1 MTTPKRISLI
11 AGTGTLMAALFI
23 AACHQQE
30 QIVASRPPV
39 NVIKPPFKA
48 VDVAYTTYTINPA
61 KDDTVVTA
69 SGSRIIIPK
78 GALIDSTGSAVTEAC
93 EISYREFMDAAEV
106 MASGIP
112 MTFKNSP
119 ANLDKQF
126 VSAGMFE
133 IKGETVTHKK
143 IKISGSKPLSVELA
157 SNNANTGFSSFYL
170 NPETGDWIYSGEERL
185 TKNLRKVDLNKQID
199 KLKGTLAFS
208 GKNYFVLNSMA
219 MLDVYLNADYAK
231 IAPYYGNKHKKLPAR
246 LLKYG
251 IKSSEI
257 YCRSGVAFNKNQ
269 YAADYMVW
277 ENISGIAFPQWTKD
291 NYARLKLVKGNLYE
305 LEVINAKKQVF
316 KAQIKAVMTIKHLFS
331 FGPEYWTSNYDD
343 AMRQIKED
351 EKRLATMKEVTRTLE
366 VNSFGVYNADKFSKE
381 PEAFFVEASFSFP
394 LKANTI
400 TPESIF
406 YISRKEKSMITYSY
420 GAGMKLP
427 LANDSSAFLMTVLPG
442 NLLAEVS
449 SEQLTAVKASPKA
462 TVTHHFDFKVKAKI
476 NSMEDLKKAV
486 GI

>member
-1 MTTPKRISLI
+1 MITPKRISLI
-11 AGTGTLMAALFI
+11 AGTGTLMAVLFI

-30 QIVASRPPV
+30 QVVSTPSKPV
-39 NVIKPPFKA
+39 IRPPFKA
-48 VDVAYTTYTINPA
+48 VDVAYSTYTINPTRS
-61 KDDTVVTA
+61 DTTVTA
-69 SGSRIIIPK
+69 SGSRIMIPK
-78 GALIDSTGSAVTEAC
+78 GALIDSLGFPVTEAC
-93 EISYREFMDAAEV
+93 LIYYREFMDPASV

-112 MTFKNSP
+112 MTFKNDP

-126 VSAGMFE
+126 VTAGMFE

-143 IKISGSKPLSVELA
+143 ISISNATPLSVELA
-157 SNNANTGFSSFYL
+157 SNNTQPGFSSFYL
-170 NPETGDWIYSGEERL
+170 DPKTGNWIYSGEEL
-185 TKNLRKVDLNKQID
+185 MAKNQRKVDLNRQIE
-199 KLKGTLAFS
+199 KLKGTLVFS

-231 IAPYYGNKHKKLPAR
+231 IVPYYENKHKKLPAR

-251 IKSSEI
+251 IKSSDL
-257 YCRSGVAFNKNQ
+257 YCRSSVTFNRNQ

-277 ENISGIAFPQWTKD
+277 ENISGIALPEWTK
-291 NYARLKLVKGNLYE
+291 NKYAKLNPIKGNVYE
-305 LEVINAKKQVF
+305 LEVNNTKKQVF

-343 AMRQIKED
+343 AMRQIRED
-351 EKRLATMKEVTRTLE
+351 EARLATMKEVARTLE
-366 VNSFGVYNADKFSKE
+366 VNRFGVYNCDKFNRE
-381 PEAFFVEASFSFP
+381 PESFFVEANFTFP
-394 LKANTI
+394 GKANTM

-420 GAGMKLP
+420 GSKMRLP
-427 LANDSSAFLMTVLPG
+427 LCNDSSAFLLTVLPG

-449 SEQLTAVKASPKA
+449 SDQLNAVKAAPTA
-462 TVTHHFDFKVKAKI
+462 TVAHHFDFRVKAKVT
-476 NSMEDLKKAV
+476 SVEDIKKAI

>member
-11 AGTGTLMAALFI
+11 GTGTLMAALLI

-30 QIVASRPPV
+30 QAVVSASPKPV
-39 NVIKPPFKA
+39 IRPPFKA
-48 VDVAYTTYTINPA
+48 VDVAYTTYTINPTR
-61 KDDTVVTA
+61 DDTIVTA
-69 SGSRIIIPK
+69 SGSRIMIPK
-78 GALIDSTGSAVTEAC
+78 GALIDSLGFPITEAC
-93 EISYREFMDAAEV
+93 LIHYREFMDPASV

-112 MTFKNSP
+112 MTFKNDP

-126 VSAGMFE
+126 VTAGMFE
-133 IKGETVTHKK
+133 IKGETVTRKK
-143 IKISGSKPLSVELA
+143 IRISNARPLSVELA
-157 SNNANTGFSSFYL
+157 SNNTQAGFSSFYL
-170 NPETGDWIYSGEERL
+170 DPKTGDWIYSGEEL
-185 TKNLRKVDLNKQID
+185 LAKNQRKVDLNRQIE

-231 IAPYYGNKHKKLPAR
+231 IVPYYGNKHKKLPAR

-251 IKSSEI
+251 IRSSDL
-257 YCRSGVAFNKNQ
+257 YCRSGVTFNKSQ

-277 ENISGIAFPQWTKD
+277 ENISGIAFPEWTKN
-291 NYARLKLVKGNLYE
+291 NYARLKLIKGNVYE
-305 LEVINAKKQVF
+305 LEVNNTKKQVF

-343 AMRQIKED
+343 AMRQIRED
-351 EKRLATMKEVTRTLE
+351 EARLATMKEVTRTLE
-366 VNSFGVYNADKFSKE
+366 VNRFGVYNADKFSKE
-381 PEAFFVEASFSFP
+381 PDAFFVEASFTFP
-394 LKANTI
+394 GKANTMA
-400 TPESIF
+400 PESIF

-420 GAGMKLP
+420 GADMKLP
-427 LANDSSAFLMTVLPG
+427 LSNDSSAFLMTVLPG

-449 SEQLTAVKASPKA
+449 SEQLTAVKAAPKA
-462 TVTHHFDFKVKAKI
+462 KVSHHFDFKVKAKV
-476 NSMEDLKKAV
+476 NSMEDIKKAI

>member
-11 AGTGTLMAALFI
+11 GTGTLMAALLI

-30 QIVASRPPV
+30 QAVVSASPKPV
-39 NVIKPPFKA
+39 IRPPFKA
-48 VDVAYTTYTINPA
+48 VDVAYTTYTINPTR
-61 KDDTVVTA
+61 DDTIVTA
-69 SGSRIIIPK
+69 SGSRIMIPK
-78 GALIDSTGSAVTEAC
+78 GALIDSLGFPITEAC
-93 EISYREFMDAAEV
+93 LIHYREFMDPASV

-112 MTFKNSP
+112 MTFKNDP

-126 VSAGMFE
+126 VTAGMFE
-133 IKGETVTHKK
+133 IKGETVTRKK
-143 IKISGSKPLSVELA
+143 IRISNARPLSVELA
-157 SNNANTGFSSFYL
+157 SNNTQAGFSSFYL
-170 NPETGDWIYSGEERL
+170 DPKTGDWIYSGEEL
-185 TKNLRKVDLNKQID
+185 LAKNQRKVDLNRQIE

-231 IAPYYGNKHKKLPAR
+231 IVPYYGNKHKKLPAR

-251 IKSSEI
+251 IRSSDL
-257 YCRSGVAFNKNQ
+257 YCRSGVTFNKNQ

-277 ENISGIAFPQWTKD
+277 ENISGIAFPEWTKN
-291 NYARLKLVKGNLYE
+291 NYARLKLIKGNVYE
-305 LEVINAKKQVF
+305 LEVNNTKKQVF

-343 AMRQIKED
+343 AMRQIRED
-351 EKRLATMKEVTRTLE
+351 EARLATMKEVTRTLE
-366 VNSFGVYNADKFSKE
+366 VNRFGVYNADKFSKE
-381 PEAFFVEASFSFP
+381 PEAFFVEASFTFP
-394 LKANTI
+394 GKANTMA
-400 TPESIF
+400 PESIF

-420 GAGMKLP
+420 GADMKLP
-427 LANDSSAFLMTVLPG
+427 LSNDSSAFLMTVLPG

-449 SEQLTAVKASPKA
+449 SEQLTAVKAAPKA
-462 TVTHHFDFKVKAKI
+462 KVSHHFDFKVKAKV
-476 NSMEDLKKAV
+476 NSMEDIKKAI

>member
-1 MTTPKRISLI
+1 MTTLKRISLI
-11 AGTGTLMAALFI
+11 AGTGTLMAALLI
-23 AACHQQE
+23 AACHQQS
-30 QIVASRPPV
+30 QIVVSKPPA

-48 VDVAYTTYTINPA
+48 VDVTYTTYTINPTRS
-61 KDDTVVTA
+61 DTLVTA
-69 SGSRIIIPK
+69 SGSRIMIPK
-78 GALIDSTGSAVTEAC
+78 GALIDSLGFPVTESC
-93 EISYREFMDAAEV
+93 LIHYRELMDPASV

-112 MTFKNSP
+112 MTFKNTP

-126 VSAGMFE
+126 VSAGMFD
-133 IKGETVTHKK
+133 INGETVTHKK
-143 IKISGSKPLSVELA
+143 IRISNSNPLSVELA
-157 SNNANTGFSSFYL
+157 SNTEKAGFSSFYL
-170 NPETGDWIYSGEERL
+170 DPKTGDWVYSGEEL
-185 TKNLRKVDLNKQID
+185 MAKNQRKADLNKQID

-208 GKNYFVLNSMA
+208 GKHYFVLNSMA
-219 MLDVYLNADYAK
+219 MLDVYLNANYAK
-231 IAPYYGNKHKKLPAR
+231 IVPYYENKHKKLPAR

-251 IKSSEI
+251 VKSSEL
-257 YCRSGVAFNKNQ
+257 YCRSGVTFNKNQ

-277 ENISGIAFPQWTKD
+277 ENVSNIAFPQWTKN
-291 NYARLKLVKGNLYE
+291 NYARLKPVKGNLYE

-343 AMRQIKED
+343 AMKQIRED
-351 EKRLATMKEVTRTLE
+351 EARLATMKEVTRTLE
-366 VNSFGVYNADKFSKE
+366 VNRFGVYNADKFSKE
-381 PEAFFVEASFSFP
+381 PEAFFVEASFTFP
-394 LKANTI
+394 GKANTI

-427 LANDSSAFLMTVLPG
+427 LANDSTAFLMTVLPG

-462 TVTHHFDFKVKAKI
+462 TVTHRFDFKVKAKI